1 MKIFFMK
8 IQTFFD
14 FLNKTFV
21 VKTTKEINNI
31 NNQKKSKYSVEWL
44 NKYIKI
50 IYCFKQ

>member
-31 NNQKKSKYSVEWL
+31 NNQKKQNIQMNGWINTL
-44 NKYIKI
+44 IK
-50 IYCFKQ
+50 